1 MQRNL
6 FPKKG
11 LSAILEKE
19 EQKMDYASEIKSDLP
34 QNRVD
39 FRIEMAYNICV
50 GSGGQAAIS
59 D

>member
-1 MQRNL
+1 
-6 FPKKG
+6 
-11 LSAILEKE
+11 
-19 EQKMDYASEIKSDLP
+19 MDYANEIKSDLP

-39 FRIEMAYNICV
+39 FRIEMAYNIFV

>member
-1 MQRNL
+1 MHRHL

-11 LSAILEKE
+11 LSASLEKE
-19 EQKMDYASEIKSDLP
+19 EQKIDYESEIKSDLP
-34 QNRVD
+34 QNMVD

>member
-1 MQRNL
+1 MPRHL
-6 FPKKG
+6 FHKKG
-11 LSAILEKE
+11 LYASLEKE
-19 EQKMDYASEIKSDLP
+19 EQKTDYESEIKSDLP

-50 GSGGQAAIS
+50 GSGGQAAII